1 MYHDFDALRNMIL
14 MQFRTASMTAMLA
27 ITKHGV
33 CVGIMFGQFHNG
45 RHGGGTKLH

>member
-1 MYHDFDALRNMIL
+1 
-14 MQFRTASMTAMLA
+14 MQFRTASMSAILA

-33 CVGIMFGQFHNG
+33 CGYNHTMFGQIHNG